1 MPIRHDSV
9 VDDLMRNWPAT
20 IRAFLDFRMGCCGCP
35 IATFHTVDDACREH
49 DVDRD
54 VFLVALRETIADQDF
69 ARRLGVARAR
79 FGQHHQPVSIAQ
91 HDALPP
97 LSISP
102 RF

>member
-9 VDDLMRNWPAT
+9 VDDLMRNLPAT

-54 VFLVALRETIADQDF
+54 VFLIALREAIADQDL
-69 ARRLGVARAR
+69 LGASESRA
-79 FGQHHQPVSIAQ
+79 PASA
-91 HDALPP
+91 
-97 LSISP
+97 STTSP
-102 RF
+102 